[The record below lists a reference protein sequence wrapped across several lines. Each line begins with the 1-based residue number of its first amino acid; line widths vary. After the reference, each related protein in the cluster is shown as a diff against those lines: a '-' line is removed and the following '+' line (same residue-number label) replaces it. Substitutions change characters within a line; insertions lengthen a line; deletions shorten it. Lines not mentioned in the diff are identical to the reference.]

1 MTTAKY
7 IAHRQL
13 KKNVRNCIYG
23 IYEKHEFTV
32 SISLLTQLTQILQT
46 DTFICDDLIVF
57 S

>member
-1 MTTAKY
+1 MTTAKH

-13 KKNVRNCIYG
+13 KKNVRNYIYG

-46 DTFICDDLIVF
+46 DTFICDDLIAF

>member
-1 MTTAKY
+1 MTTAKH

-23 IYEKHEFTV
+23 IYEKHEFAV

-46 DTFICDDLIVF
+46 DTFICDDLIAF